1 MKKLLLLLSFCLLIL
16 LLCSCHGQSY
26 DILKYQDKKISA
38 ECTLNGEY
46 KISIKKEG
54 DVREICFLEPP
65 SLKYISFE
73 INGEGVIGRAGE
85 LEIPLDEGNVRG
97 ICALSSVFSL
107 SEECLLTAAV
117 QGEGACLEFETE
129 YGTYKLTLGKNDLL
143 SLLDEQKAEGKPE
156 TLEVACRF
164 CDKKHV
170 FTREDI
176 EKMFEE

>member
-1 MKKLLLLLSFCLLIL
+1 MKKLLLPLSFCLLIL

-129 YGTYKLTLGKNDLL
+129 YGTYKLTLGKNDLPCAVEIL
-143 SLLDEQKAEGKPE
+143 SDSY
-156 TLEVACRF
+156 RY
-164 CDKKHV
+164 
-170 FTREDI
+170 DI
-176 EKMFEE
+176 SIDSIVLS